1 ADIASCVTIK
11 DVPPCFFK
19 LPTLSLTPSWGML
32 KCAFP
37 CFLPSHPREQNAA
50 VGAEQGSVL
59 CGPKG
64 RVVGAGGLRN
74 AGASRLQ
81 HHNASRAKAAGA
93 FCAVGAV
100 SAATEDFY
108 AV

>member
-1 ADIASCVTIK
+1 M
-11 DVPPCFFK
+11 
-19 LPTLSLTPSWGML
+19 LTVRISPDWRGSVRNDSGL

-50 VGAEQGSVL
+50 VGAEQVSVL
-59 CGPKG
+59 CGHKG
-64 RVVGAGGLRN
+64 RVVGAGSLRN